1 MNLSE
6 NLAFTMAELNEAY
19 NEGTLYEYI
28 SDALEV
34 EYTMNLIGDL
44 RGVKILVTF
53 GDPDIYINTRTGKI
67 EAYSN
72 GEYDEVQMTYEVIEE
87 IENIISDIA

>member
-1 MNLSE
+1 MNLSA

-28 SDALEV
+28 NDCLEV
-34 EYTMNLIGDL
+34 EYTMNLSGEL
-44 RGVKILVTF
+44 RGVKMLVTF

-72 GEYDEVQMTYEVIEE
+72 GEYDEVPLTYEVLTE
-87 IENIISDIA
+87 IEAIITGLI

>member
-1 MNLSE
+1 MNLSG

-19 NEGTLYEYI
+19 NEGTIAEYI
-28 SDALEV
+28 NDGLEV
-34 EYTMNLIGDL
+34 EYTMNLSGEL

-53 GDPDIYINTRTGKI
+53 GDPDIYINTRTAKI

-72 GEYDEVQMTYEVIEE
+72 GEYDEVPLTYEVLTE
-87 IENIISDIA
+87 IEDYILSMI